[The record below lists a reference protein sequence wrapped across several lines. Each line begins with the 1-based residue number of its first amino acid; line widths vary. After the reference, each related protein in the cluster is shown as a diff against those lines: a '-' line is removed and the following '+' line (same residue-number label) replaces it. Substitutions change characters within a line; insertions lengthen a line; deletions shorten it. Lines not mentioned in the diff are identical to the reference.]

1 MTAHPE
7 SHRIR
12 IEDGEFLPT
21 RDIPFSP
28 ALDELIAAIRAGK
41 APNLGRFCGYCCA
54 PLGDR
59 RERCETCGT
68 EVGES
73 APRDKISRA
82 LAAVYTGKRKQ
93 EARIIHG
100 AAWLGI
106 LIGTAISVGLIV
118 ALPGWTKVFAVIFLI
133 AGSYYLASYLGN
145 VLAQNYAYRAG
156 LRLFARRWQEYLR
169 GRETGTVDDE
179 A

>member
-1 MTAHPE
+1 MTARAE
-7 SHRIR
+7 SPQIR
-12 IEDGEFLPT
+12 IEDGAFIPT
-21 RDIPFSP
+21 RDVPFSP
-28 ALDELIAAIRAGK
+28 ALDELIAAIRDGK

-68 EVGES
+68 DVQETP
-73 APRDKISRA
+73 PRTKISRA
-82 LAAVYTGKRKQ
+82 LAAVYTRKRKQ

-106 LIGTAISVGLIV
+106 LIGAAISVGLIM

-169 GRETGTVDDE
+169 GRETGTIDDE